1 MQLYFLALG
10 TIIGAAY
17 TTFIDIK
24 KIKSLKKEI
33 NELRTK
39 HEPWKELEHIDN

>member
-1 MQLYFLALG
+1 MNFFYLALG

-17 TTFIDIK
+17 TTFIDVK

-33 NELRTK
+33 NELHTK
-39 HEPWKELEHIDN
+39 YEP